1 MSFAHLKEVFGSL
14 RFRLTL
20 WNTAIVLLLMVVTLG
35 GVREGLRLTL
45 WHEADDQLSDDADE
59 ILLTI
64 EQLYPDVKEIHA
76 ELDRK
81 AISHTHQGLY
91 IQIFNESGEAAW
103 TSQYNTPPS
112 IPPFE
117 ATKTDFGPHTIGQ
130 YRLVQVA
137 MDKPNIPHWT
147 IRVAASFAPLEA
159 DVARLTRLML
169 AAGTVVMILSPLGGY
184 WLAGRAT
191 RPLAQIIHTT
201 GGLHA
206 GNLDERLPLRGT
218 GDELDQLS
226 ATINGFLDRI
236 ADFVTQNREF
246 TANAAHEL
254 RSPLTAIQSSIEVAL
269 NSDRTVDEYNELIC
283 DILEECSNLRVLVN
297 QMLILAESDAGR
309 LLIGPDTVDLEQIV
323 HRACE
328 MFQGVAES
336 HNIELCLLSSG
347 PVLVPGDA
355 TRLRQVVNNLIDN
368 AIKFSADGGQVAVQV
383 RQSPSDATAVLSVRD
398 HGSGIAAEDLPHI
411 FERFYLGDK
420 ARLRDKK
427 GRGSGLGL
435 PICQSIVAAHGGRIH
450 VASTLGVG
458 TTVTVSLSSSRPS
471 HADGASAAS
480 GHSHQDQRTIS
491 PAVSS

>member
-1 MSFAHLKEVFGSL
+1 MSFAHLKEIFGTL
-14 RFRLTL
+14 RFRLTV
-20 WNTAIVLLLMVVTLG
+20 WNTAIVLLMVVVTLW

-45 WHEADDQLSDDADE
+45 WHEADDQLSDDAQE

-64 EQLYPDVKEIHA
+64 EQLYPDVNEIHA

-91 IQIFNESGEAAW
+91 IQIFNSEHKADW
-103 TSQYNTPPS
+103 TSNYNTPPS

-117 ATKTDFGPHTIGQ
+117 PEQTNEGPYSVGQ
-130 YRLVQVA
+130 YRLVQLEL
-137 MDKPNIPHWT
+137 DKPRVPRWT
-147 IRVAASFAPLEA
+147 IRVAASFAPLDE

-169 AAGTVVMILSPLGGY
+169 AAGTLVMIVSPLGGY

-191 RPLAQIIHTT
+191 RPLAQIIETT
-201 GGLHA
+201 GRLHA
-206 GNLDERLPLRGT
+206 GNLDERLVLRGT
-218 GDELDQLS
+218 RDELDQLS

-236 ADFVTQNREF
+236 AAFVSQNREF

-309 LLIGPDTVDLEQIV
+309 LLITAEVVDLEQIV
-323 HRACE
+323 QRACE

-336 HNIELCLLSSG
+336 RNIELCLLSSG
-347 PVLVPGDA
+347 PVQVLGDA
-355 TRLRQVVNNLIDN
+355 TRLRQVINNLIDN
-368 AIKFSADGGQVAVQV
+368 AIKFSEEGGQIAVQV
-383 RQSPSDATAVLSVRD
+383 RHSSADGLALFSVRD

-435 PICQSIVAAHGGRIH
+435 PICQSIVAAHGGQIH
-450 VASTLGVG
+450 VSSTLGVG
-458 TTVTVSLSSSRPS
+458 TIVTVSLASTPGPGTHEIPAATA
-471 HADGASAAS
+471 HA
-480 GHSHQDQRTIS
+480 HQDQRATTPIV
-491 PAVSS
+491 AG